1 MKEIKQ
7 FDVIILG
14 GGLAGIYTALNID
27 SDLHVGLF
35 VKDAIERGSSN
46 LAQGGIAAEVKW
58 DEEKIEE
65 HFEDTLRAGSYL
77 NNKEATRVL
86 VEEAGKNIQRLLE
99 LGVEF
104 DKNPDGSLVTT
115 LEGGHRSRRILHA
128 GGDDTGAH
136 IMQNLRDTLFHKK
149 NIDVYEDE
157 MAIEILHNHHK
168 ALGVIVINQQN
179 EEVYVIANKIIL
191 ATGGIG
197 GIYKKSTN
205 EKIACGDGIAMA
217 HRAGVRIKNMEFV
230 QFHPTGFYIE
240 DQIGKTFL
248 ISEAVRG
255 EGGMLRNIEGVRF
268 MEKYDKERMELA
280 PRDVVSQAI
289 HREMFDTWSDHVF
302 LDITHQSKEY
312 LLKRFPTIYQHC
324 LEHGI
329 DISKDYIPVAPVE
342 HFLCG
347 GIDTDVYGHTSME
360 NLYAIGECANTGV
373 HGANRLASNSLLEC
387 IVFGRR
393 VAEEIN
399 AQKASFG
406 KNDVVLPDMV
416 FTHKK
421 YNFKDIR
428 VEIRDV
434 MSKYVFIVRKE
445 EDLLLAKKLLTKHYN
460 NLKKINV
467 FSRYY
472 YETIN
477 MVTVAL
483 LIIDQAL
490 ERKESIGCHFR
501 LD

>member
-7 FDVIILG
+7 FDVVILG
-14 GGLAGIYTALNID
+14 GGLAGIYTALNLDIN
-27 SDLHVGLF
+27 LHVGIFL
-35 VKDAIERGSSN
+35 KDAIERGSSN
-46 LAQGGIAAEVKW
+46 LAQGGIAAEVIF
-58 DEEKIEE
+58 DEAKIEE
-65 HFEDTLRAGSYL
+65 HYEDTLRAGSYI

-86 VEEAGKNIQRLLE
+86 VSEAGKNIEKLLS

-104 DKNPDGSLVTT
+104 DKNKDGSLVTT

-128 GGDDTGAH
+128 GGDDTGAQ
-136 IMQNLRDTLFHKK
+136 IMRNLRHTLSTRT

-157 MAIEILHNHHK
+157 MAIEILHNHNC

-179 EEVYVIANKIIL
+179 EEVYVLANKIVL

-217 HRAGVRIKNMEFV
+217 HRAGVKIENMEFV
-230 QFHPTGFYIE
+230 QFHPTGFYVE

-255 EGGMLRNIEGVRF
+255 EGGILRNIEGVRF
-268 MEKYDKERMELA
+268 MEKYDKERLELA
-280 PRDVVSQAI
+280 PRDVVSQSI
-289 HREMFDTWSDHVF
+289 HREMFDTWSDHVY
-302 LDITHQSKEY
+302 LDITHQSKEF
-312 LLKRFPTIYQHC
+312 LMKRFPTIYQHC
-324 LEHGI
+324 LENGI
-329 DISKDYIPVAPVE
+329 DISKDYIPVSPVE

-347 GIDTDVYGHTSME
+347 GIATDVYGHTSMQ
-360 NLYAIGECANTGV
+360 NLYAIGECASTGV

-387 IVFGRR
+387 IVFGGR

-399 AQKASFG
+399 QEKDTF
-406 KNDVVLPDMV
+406 KKIDVVLPDMV
-416 FTHKK
+416 FTNKK
-421 YNFKDIR
+421 FNFKDIR

-483 LIIDQAL
+483 LIIEQAL
-490 ERKESIGCHFR
+490 ARKESVGCHFR